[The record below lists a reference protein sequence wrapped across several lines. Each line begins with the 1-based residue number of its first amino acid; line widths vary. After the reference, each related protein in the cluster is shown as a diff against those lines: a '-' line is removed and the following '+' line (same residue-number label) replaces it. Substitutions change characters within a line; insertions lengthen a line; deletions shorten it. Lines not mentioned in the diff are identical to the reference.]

1 MRRFLSSLAQDLQNA
16 TAGGAGGYG
25 YGNGG
30 GFGAAGYGFGQTPQ
44 VPQANVPC
52 PRQQPQAGHQ
62 DWIGLNDARF
72 AAFNICPTCYNSAI
86 RPTPYASAFVTKG
99 GPIAP
104 PLHVAVRCDMSRF
117 WVRVAGLV
125 LLTMNQDR
133 RHDVALLAHVA
144 GIRAQE
150 GACPNAQLT
159 SDQEPFPLVQRMW
172 YTVQEPQTV
181 CEQCYAEVIR
191 PDVSRASEL
200 ARQFD
205 PNPSLMPSG
214 FTCQLY
220 SDRMRRIWSE
230 AGSTG
235 NLEYLR
241 QKVQERRAKER
252 EWQMKTAQLQQQ
264 ANQLRLQAQTQEHL
278 AANSLRLAANTAS
291 NNIMLAGVGVA
302 YRIDANHVAVP
313 NGVPDFSQTI
323 QLNNQAAMLKVQ
335 AAQAEDQIRFAE
347 EEWRR
352 YWE

>member
-1 MRRFLSSLAQDLQNA
+1 MMDRSSPCLFTFLNSQVSLPFLKASAMRRFLSSLAQDLQNA

-30 GFGAAGYGFGQTPQ
+30 GGFGAAGYGFGQTLQ

-52 PRQQPQAGHQ
+52 PRRQPQAGHQ

-133 RHDVALLAHVA
+133 RHDVGLLAHVA

-159 SDQEPFPLVQRMW
+159 SDQEPFPVVQRMW
-172 YTVQEPQTV
+172 YTVQEPQTGAQPLQGWTV
-181 CEQCYAEVIR
+181 CAECVLNIQACCPTIAAGFAPVQPAGPR
-191 PDVSRASEL
+191 EASC
-200 ARQFD
+200 AMV
-205 PNPSLMPSG
+205 P
-214 FTCQLY
+214 
-220 SDRMRRIWSE
+220 SDRYEDTRTME
-230 AGSTG
+230 
-235 NLEYLR
+235 
-241 QKVQERRAKER
+241 
-252 EWQMKTAQLQQQ
+252 
-264 ANQLRLQAQTQEHL
+264 
-278 AANSLRLAANTAS
+278 
-291 NNIMLAGVGVA
+291 ML
-302 YRIDANHVAVP
+302 
-313 NGVPDFSQTI
+313 
-323 QLNNQAAMLKVQ
+323 
-335 AAQAEDQIRFAE
+335 
-347 EEWRR
+347 
-352 YWE
+352 